1 MILLSKEVVTIYP
14 YSSKDQ
20 LWEIPEFSSLMGPAL
35 SLRLMIGSKS
45 RSNQDSHCLPHSLRS
60 SSSVGF
66 SQSIC
71 RDHDHLIEL
80 DL

>member
-20 LWEIPEFSSLMGPAL
+20 LKEIPEFSSLMELAL
-35 SLRLMIGSKS
+35 SLRLMIDSKS

-60 SSSVGF
+60 SLSVGF

-71 RDHDHLIEL
+71 HDHDYLIEL